1 MSDLEKKKYL
11 QKNDENQVKFCK
23 FFVQGRCNHGD
34 SCKFTHDKNICRKF
48 FLGETCKHGTECKF
62 KHISDPM
69 INKRDDKNNKQKNYK
84 IKPKN
89 TENFN
94 PSHVPANMIVHAV
107 IPSEYTANDVI
118 ILPNFI
124 TEPDIYD
131 KLLAEMSDTGISESE
146 LWKLWHGDN
155 HLIADDHLNYKEK
168 VPTFGRIIYEV
179 VRRFKI
185 DVKSTRF
192 NWYKN
197 SDDWKP
203 FHHDAATVK
212 EHIAK
217 VQNFTIGLSF
227 GATREIAFENSKT
240 KTTVSFSLPNGS
252 AYAFS
257 KDININWKHGVP
269 QIPLEKKN
277 DAGRISIIA
286 WGFVDMV

>member
-1 MSDLEKKKYL
+1 MSDLG
-11 QKNDENQVKFCK
+11 KNDQNQVRFCR
-23 FFVQGRCNHGD
+23 FFIQGRCNHGD

-62 KHISDPM
+62 KHIIGPT
-69 INKRDDKNNKQKNYK
+69 INKRDDRNNKTNDYK
-84 IKPKN
+84 KKTRHPKN

-94 PSHVPANMIVHAV
+94 PSHSPADMIVHAG
-107 IPSEYTANDVI
+107 IPAEYTVNDVI
-118 ILPNFI
+118 IFPNFI
-124 TEPDIYD
+124 NEPDIYD
-131 KLLAEMSDTGISESE
+131 KLLKEMSDTGISESE

-168 VPTFGRIIYEV
+168 VPTFGRIVDEITKK
-179 VRRFKI
+179 FKI

-192 NWYKN
+192 NLYKN

-203 FHHDAATVK
+203 FHHDAAAVK

-217 VQNFTIGLSF
+217 AQNFTVGVSF
-227 GATREIAFENSKT
+227 GATREIAFENAKT

-257 KDININWKHGVP
+257 KDINVNWKHGVP
-269 QIPLEKKN
+269 QISPEKKN
-277 DAGRISIIA
+277 TDGRISIIA
-286 WGFVDMV
+286 WGFVDMI